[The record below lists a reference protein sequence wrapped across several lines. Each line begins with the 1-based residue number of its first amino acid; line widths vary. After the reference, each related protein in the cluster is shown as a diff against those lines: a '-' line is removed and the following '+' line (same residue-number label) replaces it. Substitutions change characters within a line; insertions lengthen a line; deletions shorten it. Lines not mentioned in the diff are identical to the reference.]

1 MKRGQRSV
9 TVCAALLPVLWGVA
23 AATPPEPPTRAAV
36 EAAVARTEP
45 ESGALRPLRIVLLA
59 DRKDHGPEEHD
70 YPLWQERWALLLG
83 GRAASAAAQVNLYGP
98 PSGDGQA
105 FAGAEKVSV
114 ERAQGWPSDAQFGTA
129 DVIVAFCYLPWTD
142 ARKKQVAEYL
152 GRGGGLVVIH
162 AATWTQPKA
171 DPEVAALT
179 GVGGFTR
186 YRHGEVRMERT
197 ASDHPICKGL
207 PQTLVLNDEP
217 YWPPTPPV
225 DASRVT
231 VLAVTRE
238 KTGDEASQENP
249 QPLFWTQAAGRG
261 RVFGCVPGHYTWTF
275 DDPWFRLWLLRGVA
289 WAAGEHPCR
298 LDGLALRGAR
308 VSGLSAIPTTEK

>member
-1 MKRGQRSV
+1 MKRGQRSL
-9 TVCAALLPVLWGVA
+9 TVWAALLPALGVM
-23 AATPPEPPTRAAV
+23 AATPPPAPPRAAV
-36 EAAVARTEP
+36 ETAVARSEL
-45 ESGALRPLRIVLLA
+45 ESGTLRPLRIVLLA
-59 DRKDHGPEEHD
+59 DRKDHGQEEHD

-83 GRAASAAAQVNLYGP
+83 GRAASGAAQVNLYGP
-98 PSGDGQA
+98 PIAEGLT
-105 FAGAEKVSV
+105 FEGAANVTV
-114 ERAQGWPSDAQFGTA
+114 ERAAVWPSDAQFSTA

-186 YRHGEVRMERT
+186 YRHGEVKVEL
-197 ASDHPICKGL
+197 AAPGHPICKGL
-207 PQTLVLNDEP
+207 PQALELNDEP

-231 VLAVTRE
+231 VLAVTQE
-238 KTGDEASQENP
+238 KTGDEASQEKP
-249 QPLFWTQAAGRG
+249 QPLFWTQAVGRG
-261 RVFGCVPGHYTWTF
+261 RVFGCVPGHYSWTF
-275 DDPWFRLWLLRGVA
+275 DDPWFRLWLLRGIA
-289 WAAGEHPCR
+289 WVAGEPPFR
-298 LDGLALRGAR
+298 FDGLALRGAR
-308 VSGLSAIPTTEK
+308 VSGISVNPNTEK

>member
-1 MKRGQRSV
+1 MKSVRRSL
-9 TVCAALLPVLWGVA
+9 TALAALLPALGGM
-23 AATPPEPPTRAAV
+23 AATPPPAPQRVAV
-36 EAAVARTEP
+36 EAAVARSETAP
-45 ESGALRPLRIVLLA
+45 GNLRPLRIVLLA

-83 GRAASAAAQVNLYGP
+83 GRAASDAAQVNLYGP
-98 PSGDGQA
+98 PVVGDGQT
-105 FAGAEKVSV
+105 FAGAEKVAV
-114 ERAQGWPSDAQFGTA
+114 ERAQGWPSDAQFASA

-142 ARKKQVAEYL
+142 ARKRQVAAYL

-162 AATWTQPKA
+162 SATWTKPKA

-179 GVGGFTR
+179 GIGGFTR
-186 YRHGEVRMERT
+186 YRHGEVRMEL
-197 ASDHPICKGL
+197 AAPGHPISRGL

-217 YWPPTPPV
+217 YWPPTPPA

-238 KTGDEASQENP
+238 KTGDETSQENP
-249 QPLFWTQAAGRG
+249 QPLFWTCSDGRG

-275 DDPWFRLWLLRGVA
+275 DDPWFRLWLLRGIA
-289 WAAGEHPCR
+289 WAAGEVPCR
-298 LDGLALRGAR
+298 FDGLALRGAR
-308 VSGLSAIPTTEK
+308 VSDFSTTPITEK